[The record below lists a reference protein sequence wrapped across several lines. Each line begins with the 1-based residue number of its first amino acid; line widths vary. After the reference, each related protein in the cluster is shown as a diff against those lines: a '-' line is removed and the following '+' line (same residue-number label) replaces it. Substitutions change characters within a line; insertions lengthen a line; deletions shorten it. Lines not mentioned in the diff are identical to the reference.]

1 MRRLSLSVATASLAV
16 LVLVGACTQ
25 SPVQPSS
32 QNPASPSAPDTASVR
47 MATVS
52 RIDLGTLGGAASYAT
67 DINDSGVVVGWSKT
81 VTGVDRAFRWTAAQG
96 MTDLG
101 TVPGDQW
108 SRAVSIT
115 NAGEVLGVSGASGT
129 MGYGGTPVVW
139 DPSGNV
145 TPLPIPLLPGATS
158 MGLADR
164 NALGHVVG
172 SGYGGS
178 IPSSHAW
185 IWSESAGIHDVTAEI
200 PGAYE
205 AYGGGSNGSGV
216 MVGTYRA
223 AVCVRAPECWHAFVW
238 SSLGGY
244 RDLGVPENDLP
255 NREVTGSALND
266 LGVVVGW
273 TSLTRNAGPVQPYKW
288 TESTGFTLLPTFSS
302 SYGYATSVNV
312 MGTTAGASTDAQFGA
327 IQAAAWPAAGGIV
340 KLSPDDPNAS
350 VAVAINASGVVAGWS
365 SLGTANHATVW
376 ILTPGRGASAPTTS
390 MRSRSP
396 MSSPAAKSGP
406 VGCLSDT
413 RAIISKQ
420 LLIDCVVKSE

>member
-1 MRRLSLSVATASLAV
+1 MGRLPPSVATASLA
-16 LVLVGACTQ
+16 LFILTSACGQ
-25 SPVQPSS
+25 SPVQPLPQSPA
-32 QNPASPSAPDTASVR
+32 NPAPPDTVTPF
-47 MATVS
+47 ATVS
-52 RIDLGTLGGAASYAT
+52 RTDLGTLGGAASYAT
-67 DINDSGVVVGWSKT
+67 DINDWGVVVGWSKT
-81 VTGVDRAFRWTAAQG
+81 VTGVDRAFHWTAAQG

-101 TVPGDQW
+101 TLPGDQW

-115 NAGEVLGVSGASGT
+115 NAGEILGISGAGGT

-139 DPSGNV
+139 DPSGSV

-164 NALGHVVG
+164 NVLGQVVG

-178 IPSSHAW
+178 IPSGHAW
-185 IWSESAGIHDVTAEI
+185 IWSESVGIHDVTPDI

-205 AYGGGSNGSGV
+205 AYGSGSNESGV

-238 SSLGGY
+238 SPLGGY

-255 NREVTGSALND
+255 NREVTASALNN

-288 TESTGFTLLPTFSS
+288 TESTGFTVLPTFSS

-312 MGTTAGASTDAQFGA
+312 MGTIIGASTDAQFGA
-327 IQAAAWPAAGGIV
+327 IQAAAWPVAGGIV
-340 KLSPDDPNAS
+340 KLSPDDPNPS

-376 ILTPGRGASAPTTS
+376 MLGPGRGLSARATGS
-390 MRSRSP
+390 RLRSP
-396 MSSPAAKSGP
+396 MLTAAKSGP
-406 VGCLSDT
+406 VACLSDA
-413 RAIISKQ
+413 RAVISKQ
-420 LLIDCVVKSE
+420 LLIDCVVKSQ